1 MPDVVTFPTTVAE
14 VQQVVRA
21 ARGAQ
26 LAIVPYGGGS
36 GIVGG
41 ALPIGGGVMVEMKG
55 LAGLE
60 AFDPISGLATVG
72 AGTNGQRLEDTLNE
86 RGFTCGHYPQSLRS
100 STVGGWIAHRATG
113 TASTRYGGIEEL
125 VAGLRVVL
133 PSGDLLDLRPEP
145 RVASGIDLKQ
155 LFLGG
160 EGTMGIV
167 TSATLRVWELPQER
181 IWSVSSYPSFADG
194 LECIR
199 RIVRAGLRPAVV
211 RLYDETETAD
221 RFGSAEHAGRSVLI
235 LNSEGDAEAA
245 RWNAGQIQR
254 ICEAAGGQPEAQAY
268 AQAWWDTRFAT
279 VGLLATIGR
288 PMAIADAVEV
298 SAPWS
303 RLYCVY
309 LAMRDAMTAAM
320 ASTGEPLAVY
330 GHTSHAYPD
339 GANLY
344 MIFHGRTRSTSE
356 LPVLYEATL
365 AAALGACAAEGG
377 SISHHHGIGY
387 SKARWL
393 SLEYGTAGLELLR
406 AIQRGIDPARLMNPG
421 KLGDAERT

>member
-1 MPDVVTFPTTVAE
+1 
-14 VQQVVRA
+14 
-21 ARGAQ
+21 
-26 LAIVPYGGGS
+26 
-36 GIVGG
+36 
-41 ALPIGGGVMVEMKG
+41 MKG

-72 AGTNGQRLEDTLNE
+72 AGTNGQRLEDALNE

-125 VAGLRVVL
+125 VAGLQVVL

-167 TSATLRVWELPQER
+167 TSAALRIWELPEER
-181 IWSVSSYPSFADG
+181 LWSVSSYRSFADG

-199 RIVRAGLRPAVV
+199 RVVRASLRPAVI
-211 RLYDETETAD
+211 RLYDEMETAV
-221 RFGSAEHAGRSVLI
+221 RFGSAAHAGRCVLI
-235 LNSEGDAEAA
+235 LSSEGDAEAA
-245 RWNAGQIQR
+245 RWQAGQIQR
-254 ICEAAGGQPEAQAY
+254 ISEAAGGQPEAEAY
-268 AQAWWDTRFAT
+268 ARAWWDTRFAT
-279 VGLLATIGR
+279 AGLLGTIGR
-288 PMAIADAVEV
+288 PGAIADALEV

-303 RLYCVY
+303 RLHRVY
-309 LAMRDAMTAAM
+309 LAMLDAMTAAM
-320 ASTGEPLAVY
+320 ASTGELLAVY

-344 MIFHGRTRSTSE
+344 MIFHGRTRSASE

-365 AAALGACAAEGG
+365 AAAFGACAAEGG
-377 SISHHHGIGY
+377 SISHHHGIGHT
-387 SKARWL
+387 KAPWL
-393 SLEYGTAGLELLR
+393 WLEYGTAGLELLR
-406 AIQRGIDPARLMNPG
+406 AVQRGVDPARLMNPG
-421 KLGDAERT
+421 KLGDAERA